1 MDHTVGLIGV
11 GSMGAHMARRL
22 LDNGLTVVLY
32 DIRDAALEP
41 FRGDNRVTIAASP
54 REVAELSR
62 TVLVSLPSP
71 KVVEAA
77 VIGENGLC
85 SGKGFTTY
93 IDLSTTGPKMAEEM
107 QAALSKQ
114 GVVALDAPV
123 SGGVS
128 GAQAGTLAVMVS
140 GPKDAYEA
148 QLPVLKIIGSK
159 IFYVGPL
166 VGQGQVMKLTNNYLS
181 AVALAAS
188 SEAVVLGVRAGLD
201 PKVMVDIFNAGS
213 GRNSATLDKFPKAML
228 NRRFDLGFKTALMY
242 KDVALCM
249 SEADRLGVTMWIGA
263 NTKEIWKH
271 AQETLGADSDFSEI
285 VRIFERWSDVEVNGQ
300 REETAA

>member
-1 MDHTVGLIGV
+1 
-11 GSMGAHMARRL
+11 MGAHMARRL
-22 LDNGLTVVLY
+22 LDRGFPVVLY
-32 DIRDAALEP
+32 DIREAALEP
-41 FRGDNRVTIAASP
+41 FRGHDRATIASSP
-54 REVAELSR
+54 REVAELSH

-71 KVVEAA
+71 KALKAA
-77 VIGENGLC
+77 VTGENGLC
-85 SGKGFTTY
+85 TAKGFTTY
-93 IDLSTTGPKMAEEM
+93 IDLSTTGPQMAEEIE
-107 QAALSKQ
+107 ASLSEH

-128 GAQAGTLAVMVS
+128 GAQAGTLAIMVS
-140 GPKDAYEA
+140 GPKAAYEA
-148 QLPVLKIIGSK
+148 QLPVLETIGSK

-201 PKVMVDIFNAGS
+201 PAVMIDIFNAGS
-213 GRNSATLDKFPKAML
+213 GRNSATLDKFPRAML
-228 NRRFDLGFKTALMY
+228 NRKFDLGFKTGLMY

-249 SEADRLGVTMWIGA
+249 SEADRLGVTMWIGN
-263 NTKEIWKH
+263 NTKELWKL
-271 AQETLGADSDFSEI
+271 AQHTLGAESDFSEI

-300 REETAA
+300 SKEAAA